1 MGRDGTGRGVESS
14 CCCLLF
20 VREGR
25 VLACWL
31 GFGVVH
37 EGGVMAVEGG
47 EQCGGVEGGWRVW
60 QRHLAASASPAAAV
74 ASPSP
79 SPSASAS
86 ESVSVSM
93 AVALTLTLRRVR

>member
-1 MGRDGTGRGVESS
+1 MEFSS
-14 CCCLLF
+14 CCLVF

-47 EQCGGVEGGWRVW
+47 EQCGGAEGGRRVW

-74 ASPSP
+74 ASPSL
-79 SPSASAS
+79 SASAS
-86 ESVSVSM
+86 VSVST

>member
-1 MGRDGTGRGVESS
+1 
-14 CCCLLF
+14 
-20 VREGR
+20 
-25 VLACWL
+25 LACWL

-47 EQCGGVEGGWRVW
+47 EQCGGVEGGRRVW

-74 ASPSP
+74 ASPSSS
-79 SPSASAS
+79 SPSLSAS
-86 ESVSVSM
+86 ESVSVSV